1 MSATLD
7 QPAYLP
13 TTVIVAEH
21 LADQVLADIRQGV
34 APPDAL
40 FMGLGGAGNEAG
52 QRAYLRRLQK
62 AMEAADAR
70 S

>member
-1 MSATLD
+1 MSTTVD

-13 TTVIVAEH
+13 IVVINAEH

-40 FMGLGGAGNEAG
+40 FMGLGGAGTEAG
-52 QRAYLRRLQK
+52 QRAYLRRVQK
-62 AMEAADAR
+62 GLEAAHGQA
-70 S
+70 